1 MDPKKYEVFQNSA
14 FPEVN
19 RPITSKKSKNK
30 EDKKIKKP
38 YSGVGRDAKID
49 PDLYYRIKEEN
60 EQLKKTKLALNQKIT
75 KLETSLMN
83 IKENVLKERRQADYK
98 YANPEKNYEIDFIKS
113 KYENEKLKSENEK
126 KDLIIKGLQ
135 RDYAPKGNKQKSK
148 KKRIA
153 KQKNELTEQEVKND
167 YLALIA
173 RLREQLKYAKED
185 RMNLMNEI
193 KNLKDAYA
201 NINSN
206 MNNNDYMK
214 NIGMNNKKN
223 QEIASKMAD
232 LNTNYESA
240 QMKLD
245 TQNRILEMTK
255 RSLEEYINKYERERE
270 NNRKLQTDLAILKG
284 QSDQIDNY
292 KKQ

>member
-1 MDPKKYEVFQNSA
+1 MNPKKYEVFQNSA

-19 RPITSKKSKNK
+19 RPITSKQSKNN
-30 EDKKIKKP
+30 ENKKIKKP
-38 YSGVGRDAKID
+38 YSGIGRDAKID

-98 YANPEKNYEIDFIKS
+98 YANPEKNYELDFIKS

-135 RDYAPKGNKQKSK
+135 KERV
-148 KKRIA
+148 A

-223 QEIASKMAD
+223 QEMASKMAD

-270 NNRKLQTDLAILKG
+270 NNRKL
-284 QSDQIDNY
+284 
-292 KKQ
+292 